1 MYASV
6 SVQHKCDYMRVLI
19 RSSFPLNPIPRPSTL
34 HVSQDHATMPFHT
47 TARQK
52 FANHSHH
59 SLHTITHAS
68 PTSERAKRQTSAQSP
83 RWLIER
89 RRRGP
94 FSHCFLYFFGKQKTL
109 VKKGAKKRLR
119 TPQARTRRVAH
130 MTTQRGSIDLR
141 ARHLSV
147 TSLESG
153 RDVRKE
159 HRRA

>member
-1 MYASV
+1 MGRGVRCLLCTFVDERDAIRPGRAVMYASV

-94 FSHCFLYFFGKQKTL
+94 FSHCFLANRRKAPRPKYGFRRIENSESDRAKGKTGL
-109 VKKGAKKRLR
+109 Y
-119 TPQARTRRVAH
+119 
-130 MTTQRGSIDLR
+130 
-141 ARHLSV
+141 
-147 TSLESG
+147 
-153 RDVRKE
+153 
-159 HRRA
+159 